1 MAEDTARH
9 NFMVTAVLAAVCSLL
24 VSLTAI
30 GLASRQ
36 EQNRELDR
44 KTKILQVTGLYDPAV
59 PVEEAFAGI
68 ETRLIDLETGVYVP
82 EDEAPAGYDQRRA
95 LSTPELSTAVP
106 GTEDPAGIGRKEKY
120 SYVYLVKDGD
130 ALEQI
135 VLPVRGRGLFSTLYA
150 YLSLDADLVTVR
162 GITFY
167 EHGETAGL
175 GAEVE
180 NPDWVALWP
189 GKMLFDESGDVELR
203 VIKGHVNPA
212 AESAAYQVDGLSG
225 ATLTSKGVTNLV
237 HYWFGAAGFGPYLEQ
252 LAEGGATGG

>member
-9 NFMVTAVLAAVCSLL
+9 NFVVTAVLALICSLL

-44 KTKILQVTGLYDPAV
+44 KTKVLQVTGLYDPAV
-59 PVEEAFAGI
+59 PVEQAFSAIEA
-68 ETRLIDLETGVYVP
+68 RLIDLETGQYVA
-82 EDEAPAGYDQRRA
+82 EGEAPVGYDQRRA
-95 LSTPELSTAVP
+95 LSTPGMSSAVP
-106 GTEDPAGIGRKEKY
+106 GGEDPAGIGRKEKY
-120 SYVYLVKDGD
+120 SYVYLVRDGGR
-130 ALEQI
+130 LEQI

-150 YLSLDADLVTVR
+150 YLSVDSDLETVR

-180 NPDWVALWP
+180 NPEWTALWP
-189 GKMLFDESGDVELR
+189 GKLLFDDSGEVRLG
-203 VIKGHVNPA
+203 VIKGRVNPA
-212 AESAAYQVDGLSG
+212 TENAVHEVDGLSG

-237 HYWFGAAGFGPYLEQ
+237 RYWFGENGFGPYLQQ
-252 LAEGGATGG
+252 LAEGGATSG